1 MYREHL
7 MTFVLVLL
15 TVRRCVGL
23 RDKLVL
29 ATSRNRNGELMEEE
43 STAGRTKEGRRA
55 DEETG
60 ERRNWSKVEATLFE
74 EQTKL
79 LPMEEGY

>member
-1 MYREHL
+1 
-7 MTFVLVLL
+7 
-15 TVRRCVGL
+15 
-23 RDKLVL
+23 
-29 ATSRNRNGELMEEE
+29 MEEE

>member
-1 MYREHL
+1 M
-7 MTFVLVLL
+7 MFVLILL

-29 ATSRNRNGELMEEE
+29 ATSWNRNGELMEEE
-43 STAGRTKEGRRA
+43 LIAGRMKERRRA

-60 ERRNWSKVEATLFE
+60 ERRNWSKVEATPFE

-79 LPMEEGY
+79 LPMEKGY